1 MIAPSPWGSF
11 YMQRKYRF
19 RFPIQVII
27 FKFGITIAWHAPIVR
42 KRTESISIFL
52 GMFDEE

>member
-1 MIAPSPWGSF
+1 MIAPSPWGNF

-19 RFPIQVII
+19 RFPLQIVA
-27 FKFGITIAWHAPIVR
+27 FKWGITFALHAPIVR